1 MARQKRQPEP
11 PPEPPKATVTADD
24 LGLADFF
31 KEPDDQGLSL
41 EELGQTY
48 AALLGASDAQ
58 ALDPYPDPEVDRASD
73 ITEEDPEAGPL
84 AGEAPARVLDG
95 DDDAAC
101 EITPRSILEAILFV
115 GHPQNEPL
123 TSKQISSIMR
133 GVRPDEIDDLVL
145 DLNQQYADEG
155 APYQVVSIGAGYVLT
170 VAEAFAPLRDRFYG
184 RVKEA
189 RLTQP
194 AIDCLAIVAYNQP
207 ISLDEIDRIRARPSS
222 GILSQLVRR
231 DLLAIQR
238 PAEKKG
244 SPRYST
250 TPRFLQLFGLEN
262 LADLPQVERNL

>member
-1 MARQKRQPEP
+1 M
-11 PPEPPKATVTADD
+11 
-24 LGLADFF
+24 
-31 KEPDDQGLSL
+31 
-41 EELGQTY
+41 
-48 AALLGASDAQ
+48 
-58 ALDPYPDPEVDRASD
+58 
-73 ITEEDPEAGPL
+73 
-84 AGEAPARVLDG
+84 LDG

-133 GVRPDEIDDLVL
+133 GVRPSEIDDLVS
-145 DLNQQYADEG
+145 DLNQQYAEEA
-155 APYQVVSIGAGYVLT
+155 APYQIASVGAGYLLSVT
-170 VAEAFAPLRDRFYG
+170 DTFAPLRDRFYG

-222 GILSQLVRR
+222 GILAQLVRR

-238 PAEKKG
+238 PAEKKE

>member
-1 MARQKRQPEP
+1 METP
-11 PPEPPKATVTADD
+11 ADD

-48 AALLGASDAQ
+48 AALLAASDTP
-58 ALDPYPDPEVDRASD
+58 ALDPYPDPEADAASTGVED
-73 ITEEDPEAGPL
+73 EEAEAIAAADEIPT
-84 AGEAPARVLDG
+84 RVLDG

-133 GVRPDEIDDLVL
+133 GVRPDEIDDLVI
-145 DLNQQYADEG
+145 DLNQQYVEEES
-155 APYQVVSIGAGYVLT
+155 PYQIRSVGPGYILGVSDD
-170 VAEAFAPLRDRFYG
+170 FAPLRDRFYG

-222 GILSQLVRR
+222 GILAQLVRR
-231 DLLAIQR
+231 DLLSIQR
-238 PAEKKG
+238 PAEKKEP
-244 SPRYST
+244 PRYNT
-250 TPRFLQLFGLEN
+250 TTRFLQLFSLEN

>member
-1 MARQKRQPEP
+1 MARQKRQPDP

-48 AALLGASDAQ
+48 AALLGASDTQ